1 MTRRCTLL
9 TAAVL
14 LFLPPALLDL
24 VAQAG
29 VFSGRVTSAES
40 GRPLTSATVTAH
52 DLSGAPV
59 ATMTTDATG
68 TFTTPPLAA
77 GVYYARASAGPEY
90 RDELYRDIACALGC
104 DVRVGE
110 RISIQSNL
118 ARPGVDF
125 TLSPLPGGRNP
136 RAQSQPQPQ
145 PQPPSPVQPQA
156 PPPPATAA
164 SPATTPAAA
173 LSEPPRFGS
182 AAPRAARLTTP
193 DTTSPILVLPRAVTA
208 VAVSPSGATVAL
220 EASAISGGASIPAQ
234 CQPASGS
241 TFPIGTTLVHC
252 SASDAQGHIA
262 NGSFTVV
269 VIPPAVDGHLRGDGR
284 IVDGDRQHHVTFS
297 LVRRGLRSDGSLFN
311 DDIATGTNGKAR
323 PDRFRA
329 TLLTRVYLFDTPDS
343 APGTT
348 PPSGIDQAVVSGLG
362 TWNGESGFTF
372 EAVVVDAGEPGTGL
386 DTIALTIRRP
396 DGSVVSRVSGRLTA
410 GNVDSY

>member
-1 MTRRCTLL
+1 MTRRRTLL

-14 LFLPPALLDL
+14 LFLPPALLGL

-52 DLSGAPV
+52 DLSGVPV
-59 ATMTTDATG
+59 ATMTTDAAG

-77 GVYYARASAGPEY
+77 GVYYAKASAGPDY

-125 TLSPLPGGRNP
+125 TLSPLPGTRNS
-136 RAQSQPQPQ
+136 RAQSQ
-145 PQPPSPVQPQA
+145 PQPPSPVQPPA

-164 SPATTPAAA
+164 SPATTPAPA
-173 LSEPPRFGS
+173 LGAQPRFGR
-182 AAPRAARLTTP
+182 AAPRAAPMTPP
-193 DTTSPILVLPRAVTA
+193 DTPSPILVLPRAVTA
-208 VAVSPSGATVAL
+208 VAASPSGATVAL
-220 EASAISGGASIPAQ
+220 EASAISGGTSIPAR
-234 CQPASGS
+234 CEPASGS

-269 VIPPAVDGHLRGDGR
+269 VIPPAVDGRLRGDGR
-284 IVDGDRQHHVTFS
+284 IVAGDQHHHVTLN
-297 LVRRGLRSDGSLFN
+297 LVRRGLRSEGSLFN
-311 DDIATGTNGKAR
+311 DDIATGTNR
-323 PDRFRA
+323 NTPPDRFRA

-372 EAVVVDAGEPGTGL
+372 EAVVVDAGEPGAGL
-386 DTIALTIRRP
+386 DTMTLTIRRP
-396 DGSVVSRVSGRLTA
+396 DGSVVLRVSGRLTA
-410 GNVDSY
+410 GNIESY